1 VGLFG
6 DLFGGG
12 GPRAR
17 PGLGATEAYRSG
29 YRDGYAGT
37 WVAPVRWLF
46 SDDYRHG
53 RQDGA
58 ADRDRQL
65 PSKYPTT

>member
-1 VGLFG
+1 MGFLG
-6 DLFGGG
+6 DLFGKGK
-12 GPRAR
+12 PRLR
-17 PGLGATEAYRSG
+17 PFAASEAYQSG

-37 WVAPVRWLF
+37 WVAPLRWLF

-58 ADRDRQL
+58 ADRDRNL
-65 PSKYPTT
+65 PSKYPVS